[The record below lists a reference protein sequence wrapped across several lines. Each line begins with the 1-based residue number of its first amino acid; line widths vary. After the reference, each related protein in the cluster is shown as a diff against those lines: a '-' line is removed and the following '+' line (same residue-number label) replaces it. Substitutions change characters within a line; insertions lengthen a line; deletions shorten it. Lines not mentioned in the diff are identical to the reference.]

1 MVVNE
6 NENRCV
12 IPNKDNLDNYVLDT
26 NVLEV
31 LAKDVELIKHCTYFI
46 KKGHC
51 YYITDV
57 QGREIVGVPDR
68 TGDYR
73 NNEAWRRPES
83 ADAMLSLIELLDIRS
98 ISCIASFR
106 WNFTILD
113 GSMREL
119 ENTGMRVKM
128 FESIHNLNKRYISDA
143 QIAEAAIYHDCL
155 LLTNDRRL
163 QKKVT
168 DFFPGRAFSLVDY
181 FNTAN

>member
-1 MVVNE
+1 MSE

-12 IPNKDNLDNYVLDT
+12 IPNKDNKDNYVFDT

-31 LAKDVELIKHCTYFI
+31 LAKDVELIKRCTYFI

-83 ADAMLSLIELLDIRS
+83 ADAMLSLIELLEIKT
-98 ISCIASFR
+98 ISCIASLR
-106 WNFTILD
+106 LNFWILD
-113 GSMREL
+113 GSMRVL
-119 ENTGMRVKM
+119 ESAGVCAKM
-128 FESIHNLNKRYISDA
+128 FDSIHNSNKRYISDA